1 LPRIEET
8 VYSPCS
14 GTVEKVFTEKDCHVY
29 EWERLFLIKAHNGK
43 IEEVSVGIS
52 GHITSLNVK
61 DGQKVDAETA
71 LAVIKDDLI
80 ITGSD

>member
-1 LPRIEET
+1 MPRIEET